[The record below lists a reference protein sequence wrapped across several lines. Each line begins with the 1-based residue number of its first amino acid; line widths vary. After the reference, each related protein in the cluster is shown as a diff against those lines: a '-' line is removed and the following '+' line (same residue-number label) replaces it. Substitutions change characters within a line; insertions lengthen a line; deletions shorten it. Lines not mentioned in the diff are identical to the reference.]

1 MYSMFKWWW
10 LLLGMAGLFVALA
23 VASAVDGNWAGVPLS
38 LGFAAL
44 MVAGAFYHR
53 RKLRMLEAMLAQST
67 PALGRGD
74 LDYEG
79 PSRAMNRVLFA
90 SALVIVG
97 MMIYGSL
104 YTLTR

>member
-23 VASAVDGNWAGVPLS
+23 VASAVDENWAGVPLS

-53 RKLRMLEAMLAQST
+53 RKLRMLEAMLANSRSG
-67 PALGRGD
+67 LGRGD
-74 LDYEG
+74 LDYEA
-79 PSRAMNRVLFA
+79 PVQATNRVLFA
-90 SALVIVG
+90 GALVIVG
-97 MMIYGSL
+97 MMIFGSL
-104 YTLTR
+104 YTLTH